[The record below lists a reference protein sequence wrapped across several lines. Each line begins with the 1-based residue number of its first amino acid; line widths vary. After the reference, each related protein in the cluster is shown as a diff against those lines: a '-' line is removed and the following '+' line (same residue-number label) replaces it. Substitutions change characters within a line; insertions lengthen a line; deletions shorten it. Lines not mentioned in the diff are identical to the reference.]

1 MKISIILFVI
11 FLPAALSLVFS
22 AIRSQ
27 NIKTSKRMSADK
39 FAVQLPN
46 IVAYI
51 GALDIIAAVIVIIGF
66 TFFSEEIPHIIFY
79 IVFGGMIWLGTFL
92 ILKTTMFKVVVNNDD
107 ITVYS
112 ICRKPYSFTFSDII
126 AVQRQV
132 KERYTPAER
141 IVVKTKSGR
150 KVIVEHSEAGY
161 KRFRDKILRHVD
173 RSLITGFNE
182 FYNNP

>member
-1 MKISIILFVI
+1 MKVSIILFAI
-11 FLPAALSLVFS
+11 FLPTALSLVFS

-51 GALDIIAAVIVIIGF
+51 GALDIIAAAIVIIGF